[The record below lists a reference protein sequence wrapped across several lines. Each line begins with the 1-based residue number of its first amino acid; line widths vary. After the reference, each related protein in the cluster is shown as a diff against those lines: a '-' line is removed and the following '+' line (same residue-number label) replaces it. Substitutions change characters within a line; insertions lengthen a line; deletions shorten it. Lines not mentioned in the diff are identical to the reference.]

1 MPAATLSRAK
11 APAKSFAFY
20 RGASFASLLV
30 GYAGYYLCRQNLSV
44 AMAPMEAAHLAT
56 RADLGDMASFG
67 VLAYAAGKLTT
78 GSLADAKGGR
88 FAFFVGLAG
97 AVFASLCFGVSK
109 PLLGMFFLFWAL
121 NNYFQSMGWAGLVNV
136 MSRWF
141 PKKQYGTAMGFM
153 SISYQAGAAIAL
165 AFAGVLVGWG
175 LDWRA
180 LFLIPAGV
188 LAVVGFAVWP
198 FLRSSPADV
207 GYPLPEATPA
217 KVTEEESTYF
227 SRLKE
232 VLSDRKFLVM
242 CGLSFVLTLLRKC
255 FETWLPTYFGDL
267 AVPAAAG
274 AFKSTVFPILGCVG
288 TLAAGFVSDRW
299 LEGRRAPVMAVFLVG
314 TAVALLGL
322 AKLDQLALLVG
333 RYERADLACAL
344 VGVTGFFL
352 LGSYSLVGGV
362 AALDFGARRTAGT
375 AAGLLDGVGYCG
387 AALAGRGVAEA
398 VKGFGWS
405 GAYGIMAVLAI
416 AGVAICGFL
425 WNVKPK

>member
-1 MPAATLSRAK
+1 M
-11 APAKSFAFY
+11 
-20 RGASFASLLV
+20 
-30 GYAGYYLCRQNLSV
+30 
-44 AMAPMEAAHLAT
+44 
-56 RADLGDMASFG
+56 
-67 VLAYAAGKLTT
+67 
-78 GSLADAKGGR
+78 
-88 FAFFVGLAG
+88 
-97 AVFASLCFGVSK
+97 
-109 PLLGMFFLFWAL
+109 
-121 NNYFQSMGWAGLVNV
+121 
-136 MSRWF
+136 
-141 PKKQYGTAMGFM
+141 
-153 SISYQAGAAIAL
+153 
-165 AFAGVLVGWG
+165 
-175 LDWRA
+175 
-180 LFLIPAGV
+180 
-188 LAVVGFAVWP
+188 
-198 FLRSSPADV
+198 

-217 KVTEEESTYF
+217 PVDEEESTYF
-227 SRLKE
+227 SRLRE
-232 VLSDRKFLVM
+232 VLTDRKFLVM

-267 AVPAAAG
+267 DVPAAAG

-314 TAVALLGL
+314 TALALVGL
-322 AKLDQLALLVG
+322 SKLEPLTLLVG
-333 RYERADLACAL
+333 HVERADLACVL

-375 AAGLLDGVGYCG
+375 AAGLLDGVGYTG